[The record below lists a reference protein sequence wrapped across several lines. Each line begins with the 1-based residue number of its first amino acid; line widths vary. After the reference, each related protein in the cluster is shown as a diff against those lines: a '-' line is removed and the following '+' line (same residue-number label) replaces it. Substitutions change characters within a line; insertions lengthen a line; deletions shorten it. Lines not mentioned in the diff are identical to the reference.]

1 MYKLNITAVD
11 GHTHLRFSDGRQAIS
26 ALRSQEECYG
36 NANYSVLSLE
46 GVGAG
51 FQDQNAVCLANKR
64 EYPSTFAFCGLN
76 HAMGDFRAQAEKLWA
91 AGCDGFKMIEGKPD
105 AWKRWSVALD
115 DPQYLDF
122 YAFCEE
128 VGAPLLIHIADPE
141 NFWDIDKI
149 AQEDIDQG
157 WYYDDTHPSKEYLT
171 EQAISVMEKFPKMK
185 IIFAHF
191 MYLSEHLPRM
201 GALLDR
207 FPNMY
212 TDITPGAELFSNF
225 TDTYD
230 DSVAFF
236 NKHKD
241 RIMYGS
247 DTADF
252 HTEGGVKYMGS
263 VVDVIRRFVSTDDEM
278 NQWNYRFKGLNLPAD
293 VQESIYSKNYLR
305 VVNHR
310 DIDAEKAAVYFHD
323 MVKNP
328 SVTLSEKELANIT
341 NLWNL

>member
-1 MYKLNITAVD
+1 MHKINFTAVD
-11 GHTHLRFSDGRQAIS
+11 GHTHLRFSDGWKAIA
-26 ALRSQEECYG
+26 ALYDEEQLFG
-36 NANYSVLSLE
+36 HANYTVASLE
-46 GVGAG
+46 GCGENM
-51 FQDQNAVCLANKR
+51 QDQNAVCLANKR
-64 EYPSTFAFCGLN
+64 EHPETFTFCGLN
-76 HAMGDFRAQAEKLWA
+76 HDMGDFRAQAEKLWA

-105 AWKRWSVALD
+105 TWKRWNVPLD
-115 DPQYLDF
+115 DACYDGF
-122 YAFCEE
+122 YSFCTE

-149 AQEDIDQG
+149 AQEDIDMG

-171 EQAISVMEKFPKMK
+171 QQAISVMEKFPGMT

-207 FPNMY
+207 FENMY

-236 NKHKD
+236 NKYKT

-252 HTEGGVKYMGS
+252 HTEGGVKYMS
-263 VVDVIRRFVSTDDEM
+263 TVVDKIRRFISTEDEM
-278 NQWNYRFKGLNLPAD
+278 TQWNYRFKGLNLPAD
-293 VQESIYSKNYLR
+293 AQELIYSKNYLR
-305 VVNHR
+305 VVKHR
-310 DIDAEKAAVYFHD
+310 EIDASKAKEYFQA
-323 MVKNP
+323 MLKNP
-328 SVTLSEKELANIT
+328 SVTLSDSERANIAS
-341 NLWNL
+341 LWR